1 MAGKIDRARLEQI
14 FGSVLPETT
23 RDERPDGDHDGSA
36 ASGTGES
43 GSSKASDEWIRS
55 QVPPHHG

>member
-1 MAGKIDRARLEQI
+1 MVTGKIDRARLERI

-23 RDERPDGDHDGSA
+23 RDERSEGSP
-36 ASGTGES
+36 GTES
-43 GSSKASDEWIRS
+43 GSSTASDEWIRS